1 MANNRAARRLARF
14 GHFSPERLWYQNN
27 EFNDISI
34 GRDIADAVNEVWK
47 FANGP
52 VDYTIHDLLWWED
65 PGCLYHSK
73 CGVGTGYQLRCFF
86 FDN

>member
-1 MANNRAARRLARF
+1 MANNRVVRRLAKF
-14 GHFSPERLWYQNN
+14 GHFSPERPFYQRN

-34 GRDIADAVNEVWK
+34 GRDIAEAEFEVWK

-65 PGCLYHSK
+65 PGCLYHSE

-86 FDN
+86 DN

>member
-1 MANNRAARRLARF
+1 MEGNRAARRLAKF
-14 GHFSPERLWYQNN
+14 GHFSPERPFYQRN

-34 GRDIADAVNEVWK
+34 GRDIAEAEFEVWK

-65 PGCLYHSK
+65 PGYLAHSE
-73 CGVGTGYQLRCFF
+73 CGESTYYLLRCFF
-86 FDN
+86 DN